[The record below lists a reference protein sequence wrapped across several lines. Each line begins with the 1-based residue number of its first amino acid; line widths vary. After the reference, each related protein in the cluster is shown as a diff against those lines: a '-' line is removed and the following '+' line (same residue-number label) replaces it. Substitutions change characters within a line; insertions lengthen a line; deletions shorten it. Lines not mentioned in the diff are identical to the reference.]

1 MKRLLPILG
10 ISVITISTL
19 FWFSLKLSKDRQK
32 DFLEKYRSSL
42 IYDKEFLKYLE
53 EEVAEYVDEKTDDL
67 KNTTTLTLNLFS
79 MNKMPFDAPSKY
91 KSINSFLAREDN
103 SKTYARIKFT
113 CVKSPGIRYN
123 WSETSKTLYPSAPLI
138 NNVGKNKKDIRSKI
152 EIKWDDNPV
161 EVINSIDGG
170 GLPFD
175 AEMFG
180 EFSTLRLSYE
190 TTKGTQMAVFNL
202 AGNKYL
208 SEMMNKC
215 YYF

>member
-10 ISVITISTL
+10 ISVITITTF

-53 EEVAEYVDEKTDDL
+53 EEVADYVVEKTDDF
-67 KNTTTLTLNLFS
+67 KNTTTLTLNIYS
-79 MNKMPFDAPSKY
+79 KNKMPFDAPSKY
-91 KSINSFLAREDN
+91 KSINSFIAREDD

-113 CVKSPGIRYN
+113 CVKMPGIRYN
-123 WSETSKTLYPSAPLI
+123 SNETSKSLYPSAPLI
-138 NNVGKNKKDIRSKI
+138 NNAGEKYISSRI
-152 EIKWDDNPV
+152 EIKWDNNPV
-161 EVINSIDGG
+161 EVINSLGRG

-180 EFSTLRLSYE
+180 EFSTLKLSYE
-190 TTKGTQMAVFNL
+190 TTKGTQMAVFDL

-208 SEMMNKC
+208 SEMNKKC
-215 YYF
+215 